1 VGDIDGAERR
11 LRDAIDA
18 DPALVDAYE
27 QLGRLYLSEHRLE
40 EAQAQFSAALQ
51 RRPSSVS
58 GRTMLGVILEIRG
71 RSSEAE
77 RAYEQV
83 LEANPTAAVA
93 ANNLAWLYAER
104 GANLDVALRRAQEA
118 KRQLTDNPKVNDTL
132 GWVYYKKGMI
142 SEAVTA
148 LCESIDRD
156 PSDPQAQFHAG
167 LALLKNGDLLRA
179 RQALER
185 ALALD
190 ANFENAADTRAALS
204 RLGSS

>member
-1 VGDIDGAERR
+1 
-11 LRDAIDA
+11 
-18 DPALVDAYE
+18 
-27 QLGRLYLSEHRLE
+27 
-40 EAQAQFSAALQ
+40 
-51 RRPSSVS
+51 
-58 GRTMLGVILEIRG
+58 MLGVILEIRG